1 MILGCG
7 VPLMP
12 AFGLVEYCRIGCDAS
27 LDWENTRL
35 MRRINRE
42 IVSTRNAIGDTYYR
56 RQLDGRA
63 FLNDPDVF
71 FLRKDNIK
79 LTEKQK
85 DLHAKVLAQYGS
97 FFLTSDNMGAY
108 DEKQLAHYR
117 KLRELWKNKD
127 WKDTSFTK
135 LI

>member
-1 MILGCG
+1 
-7 VPLMP
+7 
-12 AFGLVEYCRIGCDAS
+12 
-27 LDWENTRL
+27 

-127 WKDTSFTK
+127 WKDTSFTR